1 MNVRDLFPDMTNS
14 LLGVLAFAAA
24 VAAGF
29 LLSVLAGA
37 VIRTV
42 SRRNQNITL
51 RSVRNRF
58 GRPLFFFFP
67 LVTVAVASGIYGHL
81 FLASVSGPI
90 NQLIRILFVAW
101 ATWSLAKIFFVI
113 EDLVFHRYRVD
124 IRDNL
129 RARKI
134 RTQTRFMKQ
143 LGSAML
149 AILGFGI
156 ILTTFSTVRQ
166 VGTTLLASAGVIGV
180 IVGFA
185 AQKAL
190 GLVIAGFQVA
200 FTQPIRIEDVVV
212 VEGEWGKIEEITLTY
227 VVVRIWDL
235 RRLVLP
241 INYFIEHPFQ
251 NWTRT
256 SADILGTVFL
266 HLDYSVPIPP
276 LREELARLLDTSPL
290 WDRQVCVV
298 QVTDA
303 DEKGIEVRFLM
314 SSKDSSDAWDLRCY
328 VREQMIAFIRD
339 RYPGCL
345 PFLRVREQ

>member
-1 MNVRDLFPDMTNS
+1 MNIRDLFPDMTNQ
-14 LLGVLAFAAA
+14 LIGVLAFAAA
-24 VAAGF
+24 IGAGF

-37 VIRTV
+37 VIRSA
-42 SRRNQNITL
+42 SRRTQRVTL
-51 RSVRNRF
+51 RSVADRF
-58 GRPLFFFFP
+58 GRPLFYFFP
-67 LVTVAVASGIYGHL
+67 LVTAAVASGVFGRL
-81 FLASVSGPI
+81 FSANVAGPI

-101 ATWSLAKIFFVI
+101 ATWSLAKIFFVV
-113 EDLVFHRYRVD
+113 EDLVFDRYRVD
-124 IRDNL
+124 ISDNL

-156 ILTTFSTVRQ
+156 ILTPFSTVRQ
-166 VGTTLLASAGVIGV
+166 IGTTLLASAGVIGV
-180 IVGFA
+180 IVGLA

-200 FTQPIRIEDVVV
+200 FTQPIRIDDVVV

-276 LREELARLLDTSPL
+276 LREELARLLDASPL

-303 DEKGIEVRFLM
+303 DEKGIQVRFLV

-328 VREQMIAFIRD
+328 VREHMITYIRE
-339 RYPGCL
+339 RYAGCL
-345 PFLRVREQ
+345 PLLRVHEQ